1 MRYQEPAFDVPVGKA
16 LRVIIDTDAANEA
29 DDQYAIVQALLS
41 PRLDIRALTA
51 AHFGDEKSP
60 HSMEDSYQELLK
72 LTAILNRRRDV
83 FHMPVL
89 RGAAHALEG
98 GEPVESEGSQA
109 IIAEALGDA
118 EEPLFVLS
126 LGALTNVA
134 SALMTEPA
142 IARRM
147 TVIWIGGN
155 AYPEGGWEYNLKNDV
170 RAARQVFQSGV
181 PLWQVP
187 RNVYQMMLVSVAE
200 LAVQVRPCGEIG
212 QYLYAHLV
220 EWGHTFW
227 GRRSPLRTGECWFL
241 GDSPAVGLLLNE
253 HEFHYHEQSAPFL
266 RDDMSY
272 ERREGSPTI
281 RVYDSVDSRFILQDL
296 YAKLRLF
303 TQDTSQGRNEQ

>member
-1 MRYQEPAFDVPVGKA
+1 MRYEEPAFAVPEDKV

-41 PRLDIRALTA
+41 PRLDIRAITA
-51 AHFGDEKSP
+51 AHFGHEKSP
-60 HSMEDSYQELLK
+60 HSMEDSYQEILR
-72 LTAILNRRRDV
+72 LTGIMNRRRDV

-89 RGAAHALEG
+89 RGAPRPLEG
-98 GEPVESEGSQA
+98 ETAIESEGGRA
-109 IIAEALGDA
+109 IVREAMRDA
-118 EEPLFVLS
+118 AEPLYVIA

-134 SALMTEPA
+134 SALLMEPA

-155 AYPEGGWEYNLKNDV
+155 AYPQGGWEYNLKNDV
-170 RAARQVFQSGV
+170 TAARHVFQSDV

-212 QYLYAHLV
+212 AYLFSHLV
-220 EWGHTFW
+220 EWGRTYW
-227 GRRSPLRTGECWFL
+227 GKRSPLRTGECWFL

-253 HEFHYHEQSAPFL
+253 HEFHYHTAPAPSIM
-266 RDDMSY
+266 DDMTY
-272 ERREGSPTI
+272 DLTTDNREI
-281 RVYDSVDSRFILQDL
+281 RIYDSVDSRFILQDL

-303 TQDTSQGRNEQ
+303 AQTAP